1 MKGNVKIKEAKKPNK
16 PEVIKL
22 QNKLSKQVV
31 ASPVLDVF
39 NQVWMTLCSNQNRC
53 VTNRSKS
60 AQPGREVWKC

>member
-1 MKGNVKIKEAKKPNK
+1 MKGNVKIKKVKKNNN
-16 PEVIKL
+16 PEVINF

-39 NQVWMTLCSNQNRC
+39 NQVWIALRLNQNRC

-60 AQPGREVWKC
+60 AQPRREGWKC